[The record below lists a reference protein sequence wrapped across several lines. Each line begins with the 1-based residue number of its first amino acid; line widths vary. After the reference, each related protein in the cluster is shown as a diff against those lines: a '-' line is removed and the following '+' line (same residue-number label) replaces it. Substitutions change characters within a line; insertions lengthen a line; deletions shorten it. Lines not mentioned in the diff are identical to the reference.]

1 MFPIQGA
8 WVWPLVRQL
17 DLTCCNWASH
27 AIAKDPACHKWRS
40 KIQHAVAKTW
50 CSQANKQRKGQLLLF
65 FLILNMA
72 NMMCM
77 ASAVCRYLSCLTW
90 TTFFSSCAQSL
101 RHSSTSVCSHSSS
114 FPLQSLCSHCS
125 VPGMLP
131 SPLCAFHFTFYWDWS
146 IPAQSSDLGSP
157 ISSTG
162 RLFSDSGCII
172 FPTLPS
178 YGPVI
183 RNWYHSC
190 CLTSFLWDYFI
201 DIDSS
206 YLINGCH

>member
-1 MFPIQGA
+1 MP
-8 WVWPLVRQL
+8 QL
-17 DLTCCNWASH
+17 R
-27 AIAKDPACHKWRS
+27 PG
-40 KIQHAVAKTW
+40 
-50 CSQANKQRKGQLLLF
+50 SQANKQRKGQLLLF

-101 RHSSTSVCSHSSS
+101 RHSSTSVCSNTHSS
-114 FPLQSLCSHCS
+114 
-125 VPGMLP
+125 P
-131 SPLCAFHFTFYWDWS
+131 SPPKPVFSLFCAWHAAITLCAFHFILLDWS

-183 RNWYHSC
+183 RN
-190 CLTSFLWDYFI
+190 
-201 DIDSS
+201 
-206 YLINGCH
+206 